1 MDISAIGGKGLA
13 YEKITCSGS
22 YHSIRD
28 EMIEGVNSA
37 GWGSSRQ
44 YQSLSDF
51 EKKLLMGFVNNSVL
65 SAYRLWV
72 EDGKRIA
79 LEEVIEKTNRIVLG
93 GVNGF
98 FLRST
103 ATEVLTGFKQCAA
116 KAEEHFYR
124 FQNALCSLLRLF

>member
-28 EMIEGVNSA
+28 EMIEGVN
-37 GWGSSRQ
+37 
-44 YQSLSDF
+44 
-51 EKKLLMGFVNNSVL
+51 

-103 ATEVLTGFKQCAA
+103 ATEVLTGFKQCVA
-116 KAEEHFYR
+116 KA
-124 FQNALCSLLRLF
+124 